1 MRDEP
6 SWTASAALDLDVVAA
21 VELAVLEEPPEAP
34 VPVAEV
40 PEPAPKYSYQ
50 QVFAKCG
57 LGGRTCSCSR
67 CGGAGAGT
75 RWGAARGC
83 WSGSCTSTSTII
95 ADATFNAGLFS
106 CQLNGREVMTRYN
119 NVPDS

>member
-34 VPVAEV
+34 VAVAEV

-67 CGGAGAGT
+67 CGGAGAGAST
-75 RWGAARGC
+75 RWSAARGC
-83 WSGSCTSTSTII
+83 LSSGCTSTTI
-95 ADATFNAGLFS
+95 ADATFKAGLYS
-106 CQLNGREVMTRYN
+106 CQSDGSEVMT
-119 NVPDS
+119 PIE